1 MKTSDSVIEIS
12 KALCNAQKEMKPATK
27 DSHNIHFR
35 QRYSD
40 LTSVWE
46 SIRIPI
52 TSNGLSIWQ
61 DISTTEKT
69 VSVITRIAHISGEW
83 IEFGPFTITLFK
95 TDPQSIGSATSYAKR
110 YAICAAVGVVS
121 DDEDDDAEKAMSRD
135 NEKKTYP
142 KYEPKPP
149 IPKPSPKQ
157 EKKFIPI
164 TPQEWSTFKS
174 DLEACAPDYQSQ
186 VWSYLDSQS
195 ITSEDKVDKD
205 LLDKLNRGIK
215 KHFSQVKT
223 DV

>member
-12 KALCNAQKEMKPATK
+12 KALCNAQKEMKPAIK
-27 DSHNIHFR
+27 DSKNPHFK
-35 QRYSD
+35 STFAN

-95 TDPQSIGSATSYAKR
+95 TDPQAIGSATSYAKR

-121 DDEDDDAEKAMSRD
+121 DDEDDDAEKAMSREND
-135 NEKKTYP
+135 KKTYS

-149 IPKPSPKQ
+149 IPQQ

-164 TPQEWSTFKS
+164 TSKEWSTFKS
-174 DLEACAPDYQSQ
+174 DLEVCTPDYQSQ

-215 KHFSQVKT
+215 KHFSQAKA

>member
-12 KALCNAQKEMKPATK
+12 KALCNAQKEMKPAIK
-27 DSHNIHFR
+27 DSKNPHFK
-35 QRYSD
+35 STFAD

-61 DISTTEKT
+61 DVSTTEKT
-69 VSVITRIAHISGEW
+69 VSVITRLAHISGEW
-83 IEFGPFTITLFK
+83 VEFGPFIITLFK

-121 DDEDDDAEKAMSRD
+121 DDDAESAMNRN
-135 NEKKTYP
+135 NEKEVYP
-142 KYEPKPP
+142 KIEPRVSPP
-149 IPKPSPKQ
+149 I
-157 EKKFIPI
+157 EKKLIPVSS
-164 TPQEWSTFKS
+164 QEWTVFKS
-174 DLEACAPDYQSQ
+174 DLEACTPEYQSQ

-215 KHFSQVKT
+215 KHFSKVKT